1 MEAPF
6 SKTLTMAL
14 FDDKKITSVVV
25 RDATDK
31 SYLHE
36 MVVPA
41 LERGY
46 HVIMYGKK

>member
-1 MEAPF
+1 
-6 SKTLTMAL
+6 L
-14 FDDKKITSVVV
+14 FDEKNITSVVV

-36 MVVPA
+36 MVIPA
-41 LERGY
+41 LERGF